1 MSKAFVCNQR
11 ATIVFATI
19 AMAFAVLLG
28 RLIYLHTWDHTDLLE
43 QIESSRRMV
52 KVLKARRGNVV
63 DCQGNLLAT
72 THTTVNIGV
81 DPQAVLEVDAAK
93 LKDLAKLLGKPIASI
108 EDAIATKTKLRADT
122 GDPYFVRWA
131 PLAKNLDQ
139 DTADAVNALKI
150 KGVYGNNQ
158 FSRTYPG
165 EKLAAHILGFI
176 NKQSTPVFGIE
187 RSFDFYLRGQDGWFE
202 TERDGRR
209 RELAQYRE
217 REVLPTDGLNVQ
229 LCIDQM
235 VQHIAEGEI
244 ERLVGQ
250 YNPESVSIIVSKPA
264 TGAVMALANYPT
276 YNPNEYFNTTK
287 YPIANQ
293 RNRAL
298 TDTFEPGST
307 FKIVPIAGAIEEG
320 IVKAEH
326 EFATNLSS
334 VTYKG
339 RNLGLPKDKHI
350 KVDRLNLHNVIVK
363 SSNRGSAQVG
373 MLLGEQKLYDYA
385 TAFGY
390 GSKTGCDLSG
400 ESTGILHSVNNWDRL
415 TITRLPIG
423 HAVSATPLQVHFA
436 MSVMANYG
444 VLMEPLLVD
453 RIFDSS
459 GNEVIRFSPNPKRR
473 VISTK
478 TAETVIAMLTD
489 VVEFGTARHYARMNK
504 YSVAGKTGT
513 TQKIVDGRYSE
524 SQHIASFS
532 GFLPASNPELVIT
545 VVVDHP
551 KGVRASGGKI
561 CGPAFKNIAEACI
574 AYLGIRADKQPT
586 SLALKKA
593 PNGRIGR
600 VAN

>member
-11 ATIVFATI
+11 ATIVFAAI
-19 AMAFAVLLG
+19 ALSFAVLLG
-28 RLIYLHTWDHTDLLE
+28 RLVYLHTWDHTDLLK

-72 THTTVNIGV
+72 SHTTVNIGV
-81 DPQAVLEVDAAK
+81 DPQVVLEADSAK
-93 LKDLAKLLGKPIASI
+93 LKDLAKLLGRPIAGI
-108 EDAIATKTKLRADT
+108 EQAVSTKTKLRADS
-122 GDPYFVRWA
+122 GDSYLIRWA
-131 PLAKNLDQ
+131 PLAKDVDQ
-139 DTADAVNALKI
+139 DTADAVRSLRI
-150 KGVYGNNQ
+150 KGVYGNSQ
-158 FSRTYPG
+158 FSRAYPG
-165 EKLAAHILGFI
+165 GELAAHILGFI
-176 NKQSTPVFGIE
+176 NKESTPMFGVE
-187 RSFDFYLRGQDGWFE
+187 RSFDYYLRGQDGWFE

-217 REVLPTDGLNVQ
+217 REVLPRDGLNVQ

-235 VQHIAEGEI
+235 VQHIAEEEI
-244 ERLVGQ
+244 ERLVGV
-250 YNPESVSIIVSKPA
+250 YNPKSVSIIISKPA

-276 YNPNEYFNTTK
+276 YNPNEYFNTVK
-287 YPIANQ
+287 YPLANQ

-298 TDTFEPGST
+298 TDVFEPGST
-307 FKIVPIAGAIEEG
+307 FKIVPIAGALEEG
-320 IVKAEH
+320 IVKVEH
-326 EFATNLSS
+326 EFATDLSRVS
-334 VTYKG
+334 YKG
-339 RNLGLPKDKHI
+339 RNLGLPNDKHI
-350 KVDRLNLHNVIVK
+350 RVDRLNLHNIIVK

-373 MLLGEQKLYDYA
+373 ILLGEQNLYDYA

-390 GSKTGCDLSG
+390 GTKTGCVLTG
-400 ESTGILHSVNNWDRL
+400 ESTGILHPVNNWDRL

-423 HAVSATPLQVHFA
+423 HAVSATPLQVHCA
-436 MSVMANYG
+436 MSVIANFG
-444 VLMEPLLVD
+444 VLMEPLFVE

-459 GNEVIRFSPNPKRR
+459 GYEVVRFSPRPKRR

-478 TAETVIAMLTD
+478 TAETVASMLTD
-489 VVEFGTARHYARMNK
+489 VVELGTARHYARMNK
-504 YSVAGKTGT
+504 HTVAGKTGT

-524 SQHIASFS
+524 SQHIVSFS

-574 AYLGIRADKQPT
+574 AYIGIRADKQPPN
-586 SLALKKA
+586 LAI
-593 PNGRIGR
+593 NR
-600 VAN
+600 

>member
-11 ATIVFATI
+11 STIVFATI

-28 RLIYLHTWDHTDLLE
+28 RLIYLHTWNHADLLE

-72 THTTVNIGV
+72 THTTVNVGV
-81 DPQAVLEVDAAK
+81 DPQAALEVDAAK
-93 LKDLAKLLGKPIASI
+93 LKNLAKLLGKPIASI
-108 EDAIATKTKLRADT
+108 EHAIATKTKLRADT
-122 GDPYFVRWA
+122 GDPYLVRWA

-150 KGVYGNNQ
+150 KGVYGNSQ

-176 NKQSTPVFGIE
+176 NKQSTAVFGIE

-244 ERLVGQ
+244 ERLVNQ

-307 FKIVPIAGAIEEG
+307 FKIVPIAGALEEG

-334 VTYKG
+334 VMYKG

-400 ESTGILHSVNNWDRL
+400 ESTGILHSVNDWDRL

-459 GNEVIRFSPNPKRR
+459 GNEVVRFSPNPKRR

-489 VVEFGTARHYARMNK
+489 VVELGTARHHARMNK

-586 SLALKKA
+586 SLAVKKA
-593 PNGRIGR
+593 PNGRISR

>member
-19 AMAFAVLLG
+19 ALSFVVLLG
-28 RLIYLHTWDHTDLLE
+28 RLVYLHTWDHTDLLE

-72 THTTVNIGV
+72 SHTTVNIGV
-81 DPQAVLEVDAAK
+81 DPQAVLEADSAK
-93 LKDLAKLLGKPIASI
+93 LKDLAKLLGKPIAAI
-108 EDAIATKTKLRADT
+108 EQAVLTKTKRRADS
-122 GDPYFVRWA
+122 GESYLVRWA
-131 PLAKNLDQ
+131 PLAKDVDQ
-139 DTADAVNALKI
+139 DTADAVRSLRI
-150 KGVYGNNQ
+150 KGVYGNSQ
-158 FSRTYPG
+158 FSRAYPG
-165 EKLAAHILGFI
+165 GELAAHILGFI
-176 NKQSTPVFGIE
+176 NKESTPMFGVE
-187 RSFDFYLRGQDGWFE
+187 RNFDYYLRGQDGWFE

-217 REVLPTDGLNVQ
+217 REVLPRDGLNVQ

-244 ERLVGQ
+244 ERLVGV
-250 YNPESVSIIVSKPA
+250 YNPKSVSIIISKPA

-276 YNPNEYFNTTK
+276 YNPNEYFNTVK
-287 YPIANQ
+287 YPLANQ

-298 TDTFEPGST
+298 TDVFEPGST

-320 IVKAEH
+320 IVKVEH
-326 EFATNLSS
+326 EFATDLSS
-334 VTYKG
+334 VSYKG
-339 RNLGLPKDKHI
+339 RNLGLPNDKHI
-350 KVDRLNLHNVIVK
+350 KVDRLNLHNIIVK

-390 GSKTGCDLSG
+390 GTKTGCVLTG
-400 ESTGILHSVNNWDRL
+400 ESTGVLHPVNNWDRL

-423 HAVSATPLQVHFA
+423 HAVSATPLQVHCA
-436 MSVMANYG
+436 MSVIANFG
-444 VLMEPLLVD
+444 VLMEPLFVE

-459 GNEVIRFSPNPKRR
+459 GYEVVRFSPRPKRR

-478 TAETVIAMLTD
+478 TAETVASMLSD
-489 VVEFGTARHYARMNK
+489 VVELGTARHYARMNK
-504 YSVAGKTGT
+504 YTVAGKTGT

-524 SQHIASFS
+524 SQHIVSFS

-561 CGPAFKNIAEACI
+561 CGPAFKNIAEACT
-574 AYLGIRADKQPT
+574 AYIGIRADKQPP
-586 SLALKKA
+586 SLALNK
-593 PNGRIGR
+593 
-600 VAN
+600 

>member
-19 AMAFAVLLG
+19 AVAFAVLLG
-28 RLIYLHTWDHTDLLE
+28 RLIYLHTWDHTELLE
-43 QIESSRRMV
+43 KIESSRRMV

-63 DCQGNLLAT
+63 DCKGNLLAT

-81 DPQAVLEVDAAK
+81 DPQVVVEADLAK
-93 LKDLAKLLGKPIASI
+93 LKDLAKLLGKPITSI
-108 EDAIATKTKLRADT
+108 EEAIATKTKLRVDT
-122 GDPYFVRWA
+122 GDSYLVRWV
-131 PLAKNLDQ
+131 PLAKDIDQ
-139 DTADAVNALKI
+139 ETADLINALKI
-150 KGVYGNNQ
+150 KGVYGNSQ
-158 FSRTYPG
+158 ISRTYPG
-165 EKLAAHILGFI
+165 GELAAHILGFI
-176 NKQSTPVFGIE
+176 NKESTPVIGIE
-187 RSFDFYLRGQDGWFE
+187 SSLDYYLRGQDGWFV

-209 RELAQYRE
+209 RELAQHRE

-235 VQHIAEGEI
+235 VQHIVEGEI
-244 ERLVGQ
+244 ERLVDQ
-250 YNPESVSIIVSKPA
+250 YNPESISIIVSKPT

-276 YNPNEYFNTTK
+276 YNPNEYYNITK

-298 TDTFEPGST
+298 TDAFEPGST
-307 FKIVPIAGAIEEG
+307 FKIVPIAGALEEG
-320 IVKAEH
+320 IVNIEH

-334 VTYKG
+334 VSHKG
-339 RNLGLPKDKHI
+339 RNLSLPKDNHI
-350 KVDRLNLHNVIVK
+350 KLDRLNLHNVIVK
-363 SSNRGSAQVG
+363 SSNRGSALVG
-373 MLLGEQKLYDYA
+373 MLLGEQKLHDYA

-390 GSKTGCDLSG
+390 GSKTGCDLTG
-400 ESTGILHSVNNWDRL
+400 ESTGILHSINKWDRL

-423 HAVSATPLQVHFA
+423 HALSATPLQVHFA
-436 MSVMANYG
+436 MSVMANNG
-444 VLMEPLLVD
+444 VLMEPLIVE
-453 RIFDSS
+453 RIFDSH
-459 GNEVIRFSPNPKRR
+459 GNEVVRFSPCPKRR

-478 TAETVIAMLTD
+478 TAEKVIAMLTD

-504 YSVAGKTGT
+504 YTVAGKTGT
-513 TQKIVDGRYSE
+513 TQKIIDGRYSE

-532 GFLPASNPELVIT
+532 GFLPASNPELIIT

-551 KGVRASGGKI
+551 KGVQASGGKI

-574 AYLGIRADKQPT
+574 SYLGIRADKQTP
-586 SLALKKA
+586 SLALKKV
-593 PNGRIGR
+593 PNGRISR

>member
-28 RLIYLHTWDHTDLLE
+28 RLIYLHTWDHTDLLQ

-81 DPQAVLEVDAAK
+81 DPQSVLEVDAIK

-108 EDAIATKTKLRADT
+108 ERAIATKTKLRADT
-122 GDPYFVRWA
+122 GDPYLVRWA

-139 DTADAVNALKI
+139 DTADSVMALKI
-150 KGVYGNNQ
+150 KGVYGNSQ

-176 NKQSTPVFGIE
+176 NKQSTPVSGIE

-250 YNPESVSIIVSKPA
+250 YDPESVSIIVSKPA

-276 YNPNEYFNTTK
+276 YNPNEYYNTTK

-307 FKIVPIAGAIEEG
+307 FKIVPIAGALEEG
-320 IVKAEH
+320 VVKAEH

-334 VTYKG
+334 VAYKG
-339 RNLGLPKDKHI
+339 SNLGLPKDKHI
-350 KVDRLNLHNVIVK
+350 KVDRLDLHNVIVK

-390 GSKTGCDLSG
+390 GSKTGCDLTG
-400 ESTGILHSVNNWDRL
+400 ESTGVLHSVNNWDRL

-459 GNEVIRFSPNPKRR
+459 GNVLVRFSPNPKRR

-478 TAETVIAMLTD
+478 TAETVTAMLTD
-489 VVEFGTARHYARMNK
+489 VVELGTARHHARMNK

-524 SQHIASFS
+524 SQHVASFS

-561 CGPAFKNIAEACI
+561 CGPAFKNIAEACV
-574 AYLGIRADKQPT
+574 AYLGIRADKQST
-586 SLALKKA
+586 SLATNKA
-593 PNGRIGR
+593 PNGRISR